1 MSFSGN
7 VSSMALDE
15 VFGFL
20 AGNALE
26 GVLAVTS
33 GSGVSQRLF
42 FKDGMIFFP
51 PSSRRGT
58 YSLGKILRHTGV
70 LSREGLGSLLDE
82 MSAKRK
88 ELAGQ
93 EDSEGV
99 LAAKRLQF
107 TEEVHDLFLWG
118 DARFEFKPGSWPPRV
133 QQDREADRGLMIET
147 TSLLMEVARRADERR
162 RIRASIP
169 SSRFLLVTVE
179 GSEQAVIA
187 GLRDAKIDVQ
197 SSPFDGSLSLD
208 DQLERWG
215 IPHHE
220 ALAAVAL
227 LVEAG
232 HVVPVTADATRAQI
246 RELLQGTDL
255 EHAARLL
262 GHWVEL
268 NRRHGEGDSLG
279 LEQEF
284 VTSKAFVSGPEEVTA
299 LRLRG
304 PRVFTLLRVLVAL
317 GNPITLVLH
326 HHGWEKRI
334 AVLPGEIYVRN
345 DRRDLAPTPTLAEY
359 LQRAGAIDKK
369 TLKAITSGKETRPI
383 DELVDA
389 QQLGAARLARLID
402 ELAEIVFWGRT
413 DVELRN
419 RSVRGSEDTALV
431 AALGPA
437 EREQLHDGLETWAG
451 VFDKVPGDDCLFVPG
466 WGTKGSEK
474 DPAARFFKRFGLHR
488 NVGELRR
495 RAQATCLEFAQ
506 FVHRG
511 LERGYIRP
519 PSKDELKAALVEAG
533 EAKNDVVA
541 YRLVNAALAQGIGDD
556 FEELLERLR
565 QDEAALPGAFPALEG
580 DLDGV
585 GLGAVLQALQQH
597 RRTGTLSVTAGRREE
612 KLFFSRGEAFILRVE
627 DSEADDFVNFF
638 LGDDGAEQVSELGSG
653 LASSGLVN
661 EDELSEA
668 EINEIKGSFLDVLLW
683 EGSTFTF
690 FQNELPDEFFNP
702 DQGVSKVALKT
713 GRFLLEAMQTVTE
726 YEQLCELIGTSRTIL
741 AFVESDGKLKAISS
755 RGHPQVLTLVD
766 GRLSF
771 DDIVRISGAQRLD
784 VARIM
789 AGLIEE
795 GALKT
800 AGEKPTV
807 ELPDA
812 VPD

>member
-26 GVLAVTS
+26 GVLTVTS

-42 FKDGMIFFP
+42 FNDGLIFFP
-51 PSSRRGT
+51 VASRRGT

-70 LSREGLGSLLDE
+70 LSREGLSSLLGD

-88 ELAGQ
+88 ALAGQ

-99 LAAKRLQF
+99 RAAKRLQY

-118 DARFEFKPGSWPPRV
+118 DARFEFKPGAWPPGV
-133 QQDREADRGLMIET
+133 QQDREAERGLVIVT
-147 TSLLMEVARRADERR
+147 TNLLMEVAHRADERR

-169 SSRFLLVTVE
+169 SSRYMLITAE
-179 GSEQAVIA
+179 GAEEAVVA
-187 GLRDAKIDVQ
+187 GLQEAKIDVQ

-208 DQLERWG
+208 DQLARWG

-232 HVVPVTADATRAQI
+232 HVVPVTAAATREQI
-246 RELLQGTDL
+246 RGLLQGTDL

-268 NRRHGEGDSLG
+268 NKRHGEGASLD

-284 VTSKAFVSGPEEVTA
+284 VTSQAFVTGPEEVTS

-304 PRVFTLLRVLVAL
+304 PRVFTLLRVLTAL
-317 GNPITLVLH
+317 GNPVTLVLH

-345 DRRDLAPTPTLAEY
+345 DRRTTAPTPTLAEY
-359 LQRAGAIDKK
+359 LQRGDAIKKK
-369 TLKAITSGKETRPI
+369 TLKAILKGEETTPLE
-383 DELVDA
+383 DLVAPEQLDA
-389 QQLGAARLARLID
+389 AHLAKLVD

-419 RSVRGSEDTALV
+419 RSVRGAEDGALV
-431 AALGPA
+431 VSLGPA
-437 EREQLHDGLETWAG
+437 EREQLRDGLETWAG
-451 VFDKVPGDDCLFVPG
+451 VFDRVPGDDCLFVPG
-466 WGTKGSEK
+466 WGTKSPQK

-495 RAQATCLEFAQ
+495 SAQATCLEFAQ

-519 PSKDELKAALVEAG
+519 ATKDELNAALVEAR

-541 YRLVNAALAQGIGDD
+541 FRLVNAAVAQGIGED
-556 FEELLERLR
+556 FEEQLERLR
-565 QDEAALPGAFPALEG
+565 HDEAALPGAFPALEG

-585 GLGAVLQALQQH
+585 GLGAVLQALQQN

-653 LASSGLVN
+653 LASNGLVN

-668 EINEIKGSFLDVLLW
+668 EINEIKDSFLDVLLW

-702 DQGVSKVALKT
+702 DEGVSKVALKT

-726 YEQLCELIGTSRTIL
+726 YEQLCGLIGTSRTQL
-741 AFVESDGKLKAISS
+741 AFVESDGKLKAIAS
-755 RGHPQVLTLVD
+755 RGQPQVLTLVD

-771 DDIVRISGAQRLD
+771 DDIVRISGEQRLD
-784 VARIM
+784 VARIV

-795 GALKT
+795 GALKSV
-800 AGEKPTV
+800 GEKPAV
-807 ELPDA
+807 DLPDA
-812 VPD
+812 IAD